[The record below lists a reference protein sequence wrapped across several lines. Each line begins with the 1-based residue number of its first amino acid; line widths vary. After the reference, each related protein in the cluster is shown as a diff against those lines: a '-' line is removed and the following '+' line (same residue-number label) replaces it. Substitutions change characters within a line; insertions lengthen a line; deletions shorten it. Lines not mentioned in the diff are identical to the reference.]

1 MKQKD
6 MNELSKLIRKKYIN
20 KNNICLEKTFLIFYE
35 TIDFTNPTFIFIEK
49 NKKHYPVNHFKL
61 LQKKLQNLT
70 YIKGIVFNDLKKL
83 FDILTIFIRETSLN
97 FIEKILISRL
107 INNNQLVKYFPNLN
121 FEYYL
126 KFEKILSLPDEAL
139 NQIAE
144 ETIPPDLAYNL
155 LSLSNNEL
163 YFFLKLVNKFKLTQ
177 SQQREVY
184 HAIKDLSISPFPLM
198 NEIKDRDMLMKKIR
212 EVTMPEFTKTFELF
226 QKLKK
231 SLELPKKVN
240 LLETP
245 FFESKNMKIEIFFK
259 NYEELKERLNL
270 LLKNIEKKE
279 KVWEDIFK
287 LI

>member
-49 NKKHYPVNHFKL
+49 NKKHYPVNHFML

-163 YFFLKLVNKFKLTQ
+163 HFFLKLVNKFKLTQ

-184 HAIKDLSISPFPLM
+184 HAIKDLSISSFPLT